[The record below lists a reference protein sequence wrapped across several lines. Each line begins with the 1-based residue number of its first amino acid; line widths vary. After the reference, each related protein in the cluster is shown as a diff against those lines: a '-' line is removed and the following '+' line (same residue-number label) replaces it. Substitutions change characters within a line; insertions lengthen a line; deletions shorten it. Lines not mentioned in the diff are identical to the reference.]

1 MQTTI
6 ADLTERRAEVLKDLD
21 AMRNDEMEGPAWKA
35 GVAELVAIK
44 AALVEMGAE

>member
-1 MQTTI
+1 MTTRDELN
-6 ADLTERRAEVLKDLD
+6 ARRYEVLTALD